1 MKILLTSAK
10 LYTAVA
16 CQNETPKAIQ
26 YYYQRQGKV
35 MSLLVSFCL
44 QGREVFLPT
53 GGMSLATV
61 AAGTHPTGMYS
72 CVWIEFSGGSRIYFG
87 GGQGILTRSPKQWY
101 QWPHK
106 RADVPQKILK
116 KQQHSTIC
124 ENSPGVMDVAQ
135 HPKMTILT
143 IILYFV
149 SITKSLK
156 FSLFV
161 LFGSKDIFSIKSRKR
176 IRKQISY

>member
-1 MKILLTSAK
+1 MKILLASAK

-53 GGMSLATV
+53 EGRDV
-61 AAGTHPTGMYS
+61 
-72 CVWIEFSGGSRIYFG
+72 SGHYGSRYTSYWNIFLCLDRIQWWIQDLLW

-124 ENSPGVMDVAQ
+124 ENPPGVMDVAQ

-143 IILYFV
+143 IILYFI

-161 LFGSKDIFSIKSRKR
+161 LFWK
-176 IRKQISY
+176 